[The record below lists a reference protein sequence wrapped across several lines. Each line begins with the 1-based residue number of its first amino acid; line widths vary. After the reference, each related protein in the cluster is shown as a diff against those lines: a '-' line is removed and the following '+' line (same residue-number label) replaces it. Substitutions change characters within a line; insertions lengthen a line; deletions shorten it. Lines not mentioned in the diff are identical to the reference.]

1 VCRWSAKGGEPQ
13 SGEKSRDFAKPAGRR
28 IRCIPLLRCCHHAL
42 RNVVPTTTAV
52 KAILAL
58 DDTILA
64 KSATARF
71 TMHIRVVGGPTH
83 CRADD
88 FDWEVRF
95 VAKSIND
102 WMREGEELYLLALKD
117 FEELTA
123 QLEDVEKRHAIKKDE
138 VNQIARI
145 IGKPIIETNRR
156 VMAELM
162 DDQDGPSPNSSSTI
176 ARALTGR
183 NLTR

>member
-1 VCRWSAKGGEPQ
+1 
-13 SGEKSRDFAKPAGRR
+13 
-28 IRCIPLLRCCHHAL
+28 
-42 RNVVPTTTAV
+42 
-52 KAILAL
+52 
-58 DDTILA
+58 
-64 KSATARF
+64 
-71 TMHIRVVGGPTH
+71 
-83 CRADD
+83 
-88 FDWEVRF
+88 
-95 VAKSIND
+95 VAKSINE
-102 WMREGEELYLLALKD
+102 WIREGEELYLLALKD

-123 QLEDVEKRHAIKKDE
+123 QLEEIEKRHAIKKDE

-162 DDQDGPSPNSSSTI
+162 DDQDGPSVPNSSSTI